1 MKINR
6 WILLVT
12 GLALMQTA
20 VAQDTVADRWLS
32 FEGRNAPRLVGHRVA
47 ERFAGSAHFNYG
59 RPGPPKY
66 IYYPEACT
74 WYGALTYARTSGDT
88 AMARRLTERFE
99 PLFSVDAAMVPP
111 AVHVDYTVFGII
123 PFELAIQTHEPRY
136 LEMARH
142 SADAQW
148 QIDAAEDP
156 PAEARAFAADG
167 LSWQTRMWIDDMY
180 MITMVQVQA
189 YRATHEPGYIEHAA
203 REMAV
208 YLDSLQRP
216 NGLFYHAPDV
226 PFYWGR
232 GNGWVAAGMTEL
244 LLSLPRDNPYY
255 DRIMRGYHKMMAAL
269 LRYQTKEGMWRQ
281 LIDDKDSW
289 PETSGTGMF
298 AFAIISGVKN
308 GWLPPERYGPAARKA
323 WLSLVGYLD
332 DHSDMREVCEGT
344 NKKNDR
350 QYYLDRR
357 RVVGD
362 LHGQAP
368 VLWCVTALLR

>member
-1 MKINR
+1 
-6 WILLVT
+6 
-12 GLALMQTA
+12 MQTA
-20 VAQDTVADRWLS
+20 GAQSTSAGRWLS
-32 FEGRNAPRLVGHRVA
+32 FDGENAPRLVGHRVA
-47 ERFAGSAHFNYG
+47 ERFVRSRYFNYG

-66 IYYPEACT
+66 IFYPEACA
-74 WYGALTYARTSGDT
+74 WYGALRYAAASGDT
-88 AMARRLTERFE
+88 AIGHRLAKRFE
-99 PLFSVDAAMVPP
+99 PLFGVESHLVPP
-111 AVHVDYTVFGII
+111 AVHVDYAVFGIV
-123 PFELAIQTHEPRY
+123 PFELAIQTREPRY
-136 LEMARH
+136 LALGRR

-148 QIDAAEDP
+148 RLETAEDP
-156 PAEARAFAADG
+156 SAEARMFAAKG

-189 YRATHEPGYIEHAA
+189 YRATHDRAYIDRAA

-244 LLSLPRDNPYY
+244 LLSLPADNAYY
-255 DRIMRGYHKMMAAL
+255 DRILQGYRKMMAAL

-281 LIDDKDSW
+281 LVDDEDSW

-298 AFAIISGVKN
+298 AFAMISGVKN
-308 GWLPPERYGPAARKA
+308 GWLPPKRYGPAARKA
-323 WLSLVGYLD
+323 WLGLVGYLD
-332 DHSDMREVCEGT
+332 GNGDMREVCEGT

-350 QYYLDRR
+350 QYYLDRK
-357 RVVGD
+357 RVTGD

-368 VLWCVTALLR
+368 VLWCATALLH

>member
-1 MKINR
+1 
-6 WILLVT
+6 
-12 GLALMQTA
+12 MQTTE
-20 VAQDTVADRWLS
+20 AQSPLAIRWLS
-32 FEGRNAPRLVGHRVA
+32 FEGKNAPGIVGHRVA
-47 ERFAGSAHFNYG
+47 KRFVESGHFNYG

-66 IYYPEACT
+66 IFYPEACT
-74 WYGALTYARTSGDT
+74 WYGALSYAAVSGDT

-99 PLFSVDAAMVPP
+99 PLFGVDSSLVPP
-111 AVHVDYTVFGII
+111 AVHVDYTVFGIV
-123 PFELAIQTHEPRY
+123 PFELAVETHEPRY
-136 LEMARH
+136 LEMGKR

-148 QIDAAEDP
+148 RIEAAESP
-156 PAEARAFAADG
+156 SSEARAFSAGG

-189 YRATHEPGYIEHAA
+189 YRATHQRTYIDRAA
-203 REMAV
+203 HEMAV

-244 LLSLPRDNPYY
+244 LLSLPTDNVYY
-255 DRIMRGYHKMMAAL
+255 ARILEGYKKMMSAL
-269 LRYQTKEGMWRQ
+269 LRYQTTEGMWRQ

-289 PETSGTGMF
+289 PETSGSGMF
-298 AFAIISGVKN
+298 AFAIITGVKN
-308 GWLPPERYGPAARKA
+308 GWLPPERYGKAARKA

-332 DHSDMREVCEGT
+332 DNNDMREVCEGT

-357 RVVGD
+357 RIVGD

-368 VLWCVTALLR
+368 VLWCVSALLR